1 MKDQELIDYTNKTI
15 AELVYPKWDLQ
26 KAYNYYN
33 GKMDADQ
40 YRYLE
45 ENYGIGNPTSVE
57 FIPLIKK
64 HVDALV
70 GEYLG
75 TPILPKVTCKDS
87 ATLSKITREKELT
100 ITKEIFDF
108 LQKRLKNKLLE
119 FIQKGQQGQIVD
131 ESVRQDM
138 DKLVEDLDQ
147 NFISSYEI
155 AAQNVVEYIMQSRE
169 TDMTTKLRK
178 LFTDLLITGYTFYRV
193 KPTASKTNVQIEV
206 LDPLNTFVDKNPES
220 SYVKDSYRVVVR
232 KWLTKP
238 DILNTYGK
246 KLSKKDLDLIN
257 ESWQDAFDT
266 SSYYIRSF
274 VGANGVPQTDGLQ
287 AGKEIVPGYPT
298 GPYNTYNY
306 KLIPVYE
313 VEWIKTDK
321 QHVMRRY
328 KTVRIG
334 ESIFILYGEDE
345 DVIRSQSNP
354 SRCTLSVNGVY
365 FTNRSSEPFSLVLA
379 CASLQDKYNLLHFYR
394 DNLIASSGNVGD
406 WVDVSMLPKFLGV
419 NLPERLQKF
428 LAYKKSGIAP
438 IDTSQEGRLGA
449 GQAPMNTIFNG
460 YDDTIKAQTV
470 QAIQIAIDSVEQTAS
485 SITGVFRERLNGIQ
499 QKDAVTNVQTSV
511 NNSFT
516 ITKPYYQ
523 QMDVVVEEMLLDAL
537 NLAKI
542 VFKNGLQGTI
552 ILGDKYQRIFTALPE
567 YFTISDHDIHVV
579 TSSDITR
586 QLEWLKQIVP
596 DLVKSQLVG
605 PELIIDA
612 ITTKS
617 LTDYRG
623 KVQKA
628 IKRQKEEVGQMQ
640 QLQQQNEQMQQELQQ
655 IQKQAQQL
663 QSKVE
668 QLNEAKIQLEAQKAQ
683 MENEVAWYKAKTE
696 RAYRESVAE
705 QDAKRTEIEYLQLH
719 DGNPY
724 NDKVVNART

>member
-64 HVDALV
+64 HIDALV

-87 ATLSKITREKELT
+87 ATLSKITREKELK
-100 ITKEIFDF
+100 ITKEVYEF
-108 LQKRLKNKLLE
+108 LQKRLNNKLLE
-119 FIQKGQQGQIVD
+119 FLQNGQQGKIVD
-131 ESVRQDM
+131 NSVQQDI
-138 DKLVEDLDQ
+138 DNLIEDLDQ
-147 NFISSYEI
+147 NFISQYEA
-155 AAQNVVEYIMQSRE
+155 AAQDVVQYIMQSRK
-169 TDMTTKLRK
+169 TDIITKLRK
-178 LFTDLLITGYTFYRV
+178 LLTDLLITGYTFYRV
-193 KPTASKTNVQIEV
+193 KPTPADNNVMIEV
-206 LDPLNTFVDKNPES
+206 LDPLNTFIDKNPES
-220 SYVKDSYRVVVR
+220 AYVKDSYRVVVR

-238 DILNTYGK
+238 DILNMYGK
-246 KLSKKDLDLIN
+246 KLHKKDLDLIN

-266 SSYYIRSF
+266 STYYIRSF
-274 VGANGVPQTDGLQ
+274 TNADGTPQTDGLQ

-321 QHVMRRY
+321 KHVMQRY

-334 ESIFILYGEDE
+334 ESIFILYGQDE
-345 DVIRSQSNP
+345 NVIRSQDDP
-354 SRCTLSVNGVY
+354 TRCSLSVNGVY
-365 FTNRSSEPFSLVLA
+365 FTNRSSEPYSLVLA

-406 WVDVSMLPKFLGV
+406 WIDVSMLPKFLGV

-428 LAYKKSGIAP
+428 LAYKKAGIAP

-449 GQAPMNTIFNG
+449 GQAPINTIFNG

-511 NNSFT
+511 NNSFI
-516 ITKPYYQ
+516 ITKQYYQ

-542 VFKNGLQGTI
+542 VFKKGLQGTI
-552 ILGDKYQRIFTALPE
+552 ILGDKRQRVFTALPE
-567 YFTISDHDIHVV
+567 YFTISDYDIHIV
-579 TSSDITR
+579 TSSNITR
-586 QLEWLKQIVP
+586 QLEQLKALVP
-596 DLVKSQLVG
+596 DLIKSQIMG
-605 PELIIDA
+605 PELIVDA
-612 ITTKS
+612 VTTENVPDFRS
-617 LTDYRG
+617 

-628 IKRQKEEVGQMQ
+628 IKKQKEEMNQMQ

-655 IQKQAQQL
+655 IQKQAEQL
-663 QSKVE
+663 QNKVE
-668 QLNEAKIQLEAQKAQ
+668 QLNEAKIQLESQKAQ

-696 RAYRESVAE
+696 RSYRESVAE

>member
-64 HVDALV
+64 HIDALV

-75 TPILPKVTCKDS
+75 TPILPKVSCKDS
-87 ATLSKITREKELT
+87 ATLSKITREKE
-100 ITKEIFDF
+100 IKIAKEVFDF
-108 LQKRLKNKLLE
+108 LQKRLRNKLLE
-119 FIQKGQQGQIVD
+119 FIQNGKQGPIVD
-131 ESVRQDM
+131 NSVQQDI
-138 DKLVEDLDQ
+138 DNLIEDIDQ
-147 NFISSYEI
+147 NFISQYEI
-155 AAQNVVEYIMQSRE
+155 AAQDVIEYIMQSRE
-169 TDMTTKLRK
+169 TDITTKLRK
-178 LFTDLLITGYTFYRV
+178 LLLDLLITGYTFYRV
-193 KPTASKTNVQIEV
+193 KPTVNNNNVSIEV
-206 LDPLNTFVDKNPES
+206 LNPLNTFIDKNPES
-220 SYVKDSYRVVVR
+220 PYVKDSYRVVVR

-238 DILNTYGK
+238 QVLNTYGK
-246 KLSKKDLDLIN
+246 KLNKKDLDLIN

-266 SSYYIRSF
+266 STYYIRSYSNSD
-274 VGANGVPQTDGLQ
+274 GTPQTDGLQ
-287 AGKEIVPGYPT
+287 AGKELVPGYPT

-321 QHVMRRY
+321 DHVMQRY

-334 ESIFILYGEDE
+334 ESIYILYGKD
-345 DVIRSQSNP
+345 DNVIRSQDNP
-354 SRCTLSVNGVY
+354 TYCSLTVNGVY
-365 FTNRSSEPFSLVLA
+365 FTNRGSEPYSLVLA

-406 WVDVSMLPKFLGV
+406 WIDVSMLPKFLGV
-419 NLPERLQKF
+419 DLPERLQKF

-449 GQAPMNTIFNG
+449 GQAPINTIFNG

-499 QKDAVTNVQTSV
+499 QKDAVTNVQVSV

-516 ITKPYYQ
+516 ITKQYYQ
-523 QMDVVVEEMLLDAL
+523 QMDIAVEEILLDAL

-542 VFKNGLQGTI
+542 VFKKGLTGTI
-552 ILGDKYQRIFTALPE
+552 ILGDKYQRVFTALPE
-567 YFTISDHDIHVV
+567 HFTLSDYDVHIV

-586 QLEWLKQIVP
+586 QLEQLKQIVP
-596 DLVKSQLVG
+596 DLIKAQIMG

-612 ITTKS
+612 VTTKS
-617 LTDYRG
+617 ISDFRS

-628 IKRQKEEVGQMQ
+628 IKKQKEENNQMM
-640 QLQQQNEQMQQELQQ
+640 QLQQQNEQMQKELQQ

-663 QSKVE
+663 QNKVE
-668 QLNEAKIQLEAQKAQ
+668 QLNEAKIQLESQKAQ

-696 RAYRESVAE
+696 RQYRESVAE
-705 QDAKRTEIEYLQLH
+705 QDAKRTEIEILQLH
-719 DGNPY
+719 DNNPY
-724 NDKVVNART
+724 NDKVVDVRT

>member
-64 HVDALV
+64 HIDALV

-75 TPILPKVTCKDS
+75 TPILPKVSCKDS
-87 ATLSKITREKELT
+87 ATLSKITREKE
-100 ITKEIFDF
+100 IKIAKEVFDF
-108 LQKRLKNKLLE
+108 LQKRLRNKLLE
-119 FIQKGQQGQIVD
+119 FIQNGKQGPIVD
-131 ESVRQDM
+131 NSVQQDI
-138 DKLVEDLDQ
+138 DNLIEDIDQ
-147 NFISSYEI
+147 NFISQYEI
-155 AAQNVVEYIMQSRE
+155 AAQDVIEYIMQSRE
-169 TDMTTKLRK
+169 TDITTKLRK
-178 LFTDLLITGYTFYRV
+178 LLLDLLITGYTFYRV
-193 KPTASKTNVQIEV
+193 KPTVNNNNVSIEV
-206 LDPLNTFVDKNPES
+206 LNPLNTFIDKNPES
-220 SYVKDSYRVVVR
+220 PYVKDSYRVVVR

-238 DILNTYGK
+238 QVLNTYGK
-246 KLSKKDLDLIN
+246 KLNKKDLDLIN

-266 SSYYIRSF
+266 STYYIRSYSNSD
-274 VGANGVPQTDGLQ
+274 GTPQTDGLQ
-287 AGKEIVPGYPT
+287 AGKELVPGYPT

-321 QHVMRRY
+321 DHVMQRY

-334 ESIFILYGEDE
+334 ESIYILYGKD
-345 DVIRSQSNP
+345 DNVIRSHDNP
-354 SRCTLSVNGVY
+354 SYCSLTVNGIY
-365 FTNRSSEPFSLVLA
+365 FTNRGSEPYSLVLA

-406 WVDVSMLPKFLGV
+406 WIDVSMLPKFLGV
-419 NLPERLQKF
+419 DLPERLQKF

-449 GQAPMNTIFNG
+449 GQAPINTIFNG

-499 QKDAVTNVQTSV
+499 QKDAVTNVQVSV

-516 ITKPYYQ
+516 ITKQYYQ
-523 QMDVVVEEMLLDAL
+523 QMDIAVEEILLDAL

-542 VFKNGLQGTI
+542 VFKKGLTGTI
-552 ILGDKYQRIFTALPE
+552 ILGDKYQRVFTALPE
-567 YFTISDHDIHVV
+567 HFTLSDYDVHIV

-586 QLEWLKQIVP
+586 QLEQLKQIVP
-596 DLVKSQLVG
+596 DLIKAQIMG

-612 ITTKS
+612 VTTKS
-617 LTDYRG
+617 ISDFRS

-628 IKRQKEEVGQMQ
+628 IKKQKEENNQMM
-640 QLQQQNEQMQQELQQ
+640 QLQQQNEQMQKELQQ

-663 QSKVE
+663 QNKVE
-668 QLNEAKIQLEAQKAQ
+668 QLNEAKIQLESQKAQ

-696 RAYRESVAE
+696 RQYRESVAE
-705 QDAKRTEIEYLQLH
+705 QDAKRTEIEILQLH
-719 DGNPY
+719 DNNPY
-724 NDKVVNART
+724 NDKVVDVRT

>member
-64 HVDALV
+64 HIDALV

-87 ATLSKITREKELT
+87 ATLSKITREKELK
-100 ITKEIFDF
+100 ITKEVYEF
-108 LQKRLKNKLLE
+108 LQKRLNNKLLE
-119 FIQKGQQGQIVD
+119 FLQNGQQGKIVD
-131 ESVRQDM
+131 NSVQQDI
-138 DKLVEDLDQ
+138 DNLIEDLDQ
-147 NFISSYEI
+147 NFISQYEA
-155 AAQNVVEYIMQSRE
+155 AAQDVVQYIMQSRK
-169 TDMTTKLRK
+169 TDIITKLRK
-178 LFTDLLITGYTFYRV
+178 LLTDLLITGYTFYRV
-193 KPTASKTNVQIEV
+193 KPTPAENNVMIEV
-206 LDPLNTFVDKNPES
+206 LDPLNTFIDKNPES
-220 SYVKDSYRVVVR
+220 AYVKDSYRVVVR

-238 DILNTYGK
+238 DILNIYGK
-246 KLSKKDLDLIN
+246 KLHKKDLDLIN

-266 SSYYIRSF
+266 STYYIRSF
-274 VGANGVPQTDGLQ
+274 TNADGTPQTDGLQ

-321 QHVMRRY
+321 KHVMQRY

-334 ESIFILYGEDE
+334 ESIFILYGQDE
-345 DVIRSQSNP
+345 NVIRSQDDP
-354 SRCTLSVNGVY
+354 TRCSLSVNGVY
-365 FTNRSSEPFSLVLA
+365 FTNRGSEPYSLVLA

-406 WVDVSMLPKFLGV
+406 WIDVSMLPKFLGV

-428 LAYKKSGIAP
+428 LAYKKAGIAP

-449 GQAPMNTIFNG
+449 GQAPINTIFNG

-511 NNSFT
+511 NNSFI
-516 ITKPYYQ
+516 ITKQYYQ

-542 VFKNGLQGTI
+542 VFKKGLQGTI
-552 ILGDKYQRIFTALPE
+552 ILGDKRQRVFTALPE
-567 YFTISDHDIHVV
+567 YFTISDYDIHIV
-579 TSSDITR
+579 TSSNITR
-586 QLEWLKQIVP
+586 QLEQLKALVP
-596 DLVKSQLVG
+596 DLIKSQIMG
-605 PELIIDA
+605 PELIVDA
-612 ITTKS
+612 VTTENVPDFRS
-617 LTDYRG
+617 

-628 IKRQKEEVGQMQ
+628 IKKQKEEMNQMQ

-655 IQKQAQQL
+655 IQKQAEQL
-663 QSKVE
+663 QKKVE
-668 QLNEAKIQLEAQKAQ
+668 QLNEAKIQLESQKAQ
-683 MENEVAWYKAKTE
+683 MENEVEWYKARTE
-696 RAYRESVAE
+696 RTYKESVAE

-724 NDKVVNART
+724 NDKVVDART

>member
-64 HVDALV
+64 HIDALV

-87 ATLSKITREKELT
+87 ATLSKITREKEIK
-100 ITKEIFDF
+100 ITKEVFDF

-119 FIQKGQQGQIVD
+119 FIQNGQQGQIVD
-131 ESVRQDM
+131 NSVQQDI
-138 DKLVEDLDQ
+138 DKLIEDLDQ
-147 NFISSYEI
+147 NFISQYEV
-155 AAQNVVEYIMQSRE
+155 AAQDVIEYIMQSRE
-169 TDMTTKLRK
+169 TDMITKLRK
-178 LFTDLLITGYTFYRV
+178 LLLDLLITGYTFYRV
-193 KPTASKTNVQIEV
+193 KPTVANNNVSIEV
-206 LDPLNTFVDKNPES
+206 LNPLNTFIDKNPES
-220 SYVKDSYRVVVR
+220 PYIKDSYRVVVR

-238 DILNTYGK
+238 QILNTYGK
-246 KLSKKDLDLIN
+246 KLKKADLDLIN

-266 SSYYIRSF
+266 STYYIRSF
-274 VGANGVPQTDGLQ
+274 ANADGTPQTDGLQ
-287 AGKEIVPGYPT
+287 AGKELVPGYPT

-321 QHVMRRY
+321 NHIMQRY

-334 ESIFILYGEDE
+334 ESIYILYGKDE
-345 DVIRSQSNP
+345 NVIRSQDNP
-354 SRCTLSVNGVY
+354 SYCSLTVNGVY
-365 FTNRSSEPFSLVLA
+365 FTNRGSEPYSLVLA

-406 WVDVSMLPKFLGV
+406 WIDVSMLPKFLGV

-438 IDTSQEGRLGA
+438 IDTSQEGRLGG
-449 GQAPMNTIFNG
+449 GQAPINTIFNG

-499 QKDAVTNVQTSV
+499 QKDAVTNVQVSV

-516 ITKPYYQ
+516 ITKQYYQ

-542 VFKNGLQGTI
+542 VFKNGLTGTI

-567 YFTISDHDIHVV
+567 YFTISDWDIHIV

-586 QLEWLKQIVP
+586 QLEQLKQIVP
-596 DLVKSQLVG
+596 DLIKSQIMG
-605 PELIIDA
+605 PELIVDA

-617 LTDYRG
+617 VSDFRS

-628 IKRQKEEVGQMQ
+628 IKKQKEEMNQMQ

-655 IQKQAQQL
+655 VQKQAEQL
-663 QSKVE
+663 QKKVE

-683 MENEVAWYKAKTE
+683 MENEVNWFKARTE
-696 RAYRESVAE
+696 RTYREAVAE
-705 QDAKRTEIEYLQLH
+705 QDARRTDIEYMQLH

-724 NDKVVNART
+724 NDRVVNART

>member
-1 MKDQELIDYTNKTI
+1 MKDQELIDYTNKSI

-64 HVDALV
+64 HIDALV

-75 TPILPKVTCKDS
+75 TPIIPKVTCKDS
-87 ATLSKITREKELT
+87 ATLSKITREKE
-100 ITKEIFDF
+100 IKIAKEVFDF

-119 FIQKGQQGQIVD
+119 FLQNGQQDQLVD
-131 ESVRQDM
+131 NSVQQDV
-138 DKLVEDLDQ
+138 DNLIEDLDQ
-147 NFISSYEI
+147 NFISQYEV
-155 AAQNVVEYIMQSRE
+155 AAQDVIEYIMQSRE
-169 TDMTTKLRK
+169 TDITTKLRK
-178 LFTDLLITGYTFYRV
+178 LLTDLLITGYTFYRV
-193 KPTASKTNVQIEV
+193 KPTVANNNVSIEI
-206 LDPLNTFVDKNPES
+206 LNPLNTFIDKNPES
-220 SYVKDSYRVVVR
+220 PYVKDSYRVVIR
-232 KWLTKP
+232 KWLTKTE
-238 DILNTYGK
+238 ILNTYGK
-246 KLSKKDLDLIN
+246 KLSKKDLSLIN

-266 SSYYIRSF
+266 STYYIRSF
-274 VGANGVPQTDGLQ
+274 SDSNGTPMTDGLQ
-287 AGKEIVPGYPT
+287 AGREIVPGYPT

-313 VEWIKTDK
+313 VEWIETDK
-321 QHVMRRY
+321 QHVMQRY

-334 ESIFILYGEDE
+334 ESIFILYGKDE
-345 DVIRSQSNP
+345 NVIRSQDNP
-354 SRCTLSVNGVY
+354 TYCSLSVNGVY
-365 FTNRSSEPFSLVLA
+365 FTNRGSEPYSLVLA

-406 WVDVSMLPKFLGV
+406 WIDVSMLPKFLGV

-449 GQAPMNTIFNG
+449 GQAPINTIFNG

-511 NNSFT
+511 NNSFI
-516 ITKPYYQ
+516 ITKQYYQ
-523 QMDVVVEEMLLDAL
+523 QMDVIVEEILLDAL

-542 VFKNGLQGTI
+542 VFKNGLTGTI
-552 ILGDKYQRIFTALPE
+552 ILGDKLQRVFTALPE
-567 YFTISDHDIHVV
+567 FFTISDYDIHIV
-579 TSSDITR
+579 TSTDITR
-586 QLEWLKQIVP
+586 QLEQLKQIVP
-596 DLVKSQLVG
+596 DLIKSQIMG
-605 PELIIDA
+605 PELIVEA
-612 ITTKS
+612 VTTRS
-617 LTDYRG
+617 VSDFRS

-628 IKRQKEEVGQMQ
+628 IRKQKEENNQLM

-655 IQKQAQQL
+655 IQKQAEQL
-663 QSKVE
+663 QQKVE
-668 QLNEAKIQLEAQKAQ
+668 QLNEAKIQLESQKIQ
-683 MENEVAWYKAKTE
+683 MQNEVEWYKARTE
-696 RAYRESVAE
+696 RTYKESVAE
-705 QDAKRTEIEYLQLH
+705 QDAKRTQIELYQLH

-724 NDKVVNART
+724 NDEVVNART

>member
-64 HVDALV
+64 HIDALV

-87 ATLSKITREKELT
+87 ATLSKITREKELK
-100 ITKEIFDF
+100 ITKEVYEF
-108 LQKRLKNKLLE
+108 LQKRLNNKLLE
-119 FIQKGQQGQIVD
+119 FLQNGQQGKIVD
-131 ESVRQDM
+131 NSVQQDI
-138 DKLVEDLDQ
+138 DNLIEDLDQ
-147 NFISSYEI
+147 NFISQYEA
-155 AAQNVVEYIMQSRE
+155 AAQDVVQYIMQSRK
-169 TDMTTKLRK
+169 TDIITKLRK
-178 LFTDLLITGYTFYRV
+178 LLTDLLITGYTFYRV
-193 KPTASKTNVQIEV
+193 KPTPADNNVMIEV
-206 LDPLNTFVDKNPES
+206 LDPLNTFIDKNPES
-220 SYVKDSYRVVVR
+220 AYVKDSYRVVVR

-238 DILNTYGK
+238 DILNMYGK
-246 KLSKKDLDLIN
+246 KLHKKDLDLIN

-266 SSYYIRSF
+266 STYYIRSF
-274 VGANGVPQTDGLQ
+274 TNADGTPQTDGLQ

-321 QHVMRRY
+321 KHVMQRY

-334 ESIFILYGEDE
+334 ESIFILYGQDE
-345 DVIRSQSNP
+345 NVIRSQDDP
-354 SRCTLSVNGVY
+354 TRCSLSVNGVY
-365 FTNRSSEPFSLVLA
+365 FTNRSSEPYSLVLA

-406 WVDVSMLPKFLGV
+406 WIDVSMLPKFLGV

-428 LAYKKSGIAP
+428 LAYKKAGIAP

-449 GQAPMNTIFNG
+449 GQAPINTIFNG

-511 NNSFT
+511 NNSFI
-516 ITKPYYQ
+516 ITKQYYQ

-542 VFKNGLQGTI
+542 VFKKGLQGTI
-552 ILGDKYQRIFTALPE
+552 ILGDKRQRVFTALPE
-567 YFTISDHDIHVV
+567 YFTISDYDIHIV
-579 TSSDITR
+579 TSSNITR
-586 QLEWLKQIVP
+586 QLEQLKALVP
-596 DLVKSQLVG
+596 DLIKSQIMG
-605 PELIIDA
+605 PELIVDA
-612 ITTKS
+612 VTTENVPDFRS
-617 LTDYRG
+617 

-628 IKRQKEEVGQMQ
+628 IKKQKEEMNQMQ

-655 IQKQAQQL
+655 IQKQAEQL
-663 QSKVE
+663 QKKVE
-668 QLNEAKIQLEAQKAQ
+668 QLNEAKIQLESQKAQ
-683 MENEVAWYKAKTE
+683 MQNEVEWYKARTE
-696 RAYRESVAE
+696 RNYRESVAE
-705 QDAKRTEIEYLQLH
+705 QDAKRTEIELLQLH

-724 NDKVVNART
+724 NDEVVDART